1 MKILNALQLLIGS
14 LLFFIISSCNLVE
27 GIFKAGMGVGIFIVI
42 AILGLILF
50 LIFKISKNKK
60 P

>member
-1 MKILNALQLLIGS
+1 MKFLNTIKLLIGS
-14 LLFFIISSCNLVE
+14 VLFFFISSCSVVE

-42 AILGLILF
+42 AIVGLVLF
-50 LIFKISKNKK
+50 LIFRIGKNKK

>member
-1 MKILNALQLLIGS
+1 MKILNTLK
-14 LLFFIISSCNLVE
+14 LFISSILFCFISSCSLVE

-42 AILGLILF
+42 AIVGLVVF
-50 LIFKISKNKK
+50 LIFKLSKNKK

>member
-1 MKILNALQLLIGS
+1 MKFLNTLKLLIS
-14 LLFFIISSCNLVE
+14 SALFFLISSCSVVE

-42 AILGLILF
+42 AIIALVLF
-50 LIFKISKNKK
+50 LIFRIGKNKK

>member
-1 MKILNALQLLIGS
+1 MKILNTLQLLIGS